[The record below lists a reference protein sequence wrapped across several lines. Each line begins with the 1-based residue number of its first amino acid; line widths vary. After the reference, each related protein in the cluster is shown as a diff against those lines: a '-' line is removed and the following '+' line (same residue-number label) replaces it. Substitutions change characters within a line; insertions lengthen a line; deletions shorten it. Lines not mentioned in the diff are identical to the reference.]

1 MKKKAISKLAEVYKH
16 LSSFAV
22 HDKRNTRQ
30 PKENKHEGKCISPF
44 LFHSLAPCIYYIY
57 CPLLQNK
64 GSLNNGHDMDKSN
77 RLQETQQGN
86 NTNGMCRWSVAEKKK
101 KKAKHS
107 LGQFQFLLYFFI
119 HSENTKAAC
128 AFTLRHKNKVE
139 HLAQMFSVKLSS
151 LVELSKEKNSMDQ
164 SVLSK

>member
-77 RLQETQQGN
+77 GLQETQRGN
-86 NTNGMCRWSVAEKKK
+86 NTNGMCRWSVAEEKKK
-101 KKAKHS
+101 KSGTLTGPIPVPPVLFHPLRKHKSSPCIYVKA
-107 LGQFQFLLYFFI
+107 Q
-119 HSENTKAAC
+119 
-128 AFTLRHKNKVE
+128 
-139 HLAQMFSVKLSS
+139 
-151 LVELSKEKNSMDQ
+151 EKG
-164 SVLSK
+164 